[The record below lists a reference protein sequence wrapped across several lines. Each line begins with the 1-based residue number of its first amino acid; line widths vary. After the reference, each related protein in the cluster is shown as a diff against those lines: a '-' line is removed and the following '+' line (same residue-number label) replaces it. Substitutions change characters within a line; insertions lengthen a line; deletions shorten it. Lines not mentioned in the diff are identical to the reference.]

1 MLAKRP
7 PLSLFQVQTFGGTY
21 SAGSVTG
28 ASVIGLAPGF
38 FWPCFVMG
46 GLPHGGII
54 VPLISPLL
62 VSATRASPLDN
73 SLWRSARSPCYGSV
87 SAPQQN
93 KKRATSG
100 EECTMLRS
108 KWLTPFFGIM
118 LAIAGGGYASAQ

>member
-28 ASVIGLAPGF
+28 ASVIGSAPGF
-38 FWPCFVMG
+38 CRPCFLMD

-54 VPLISPLL
+54 VPVISPLPGT
-62 VSATRASPLDN
+62 ATRASSFQQFLM
-73 SLWRSARSPCYGSV
+73 AAGAIHVTV
-87 SAPQQN
+87 SYQHRN
-93 KKRATSG
+93 KTKMRATSG

-108 KWLTPFFGIM
+108 KWLTPFFGFM
-118 LAIAGGGYASAQ
+118 LAIA